1 MSKKENSTFQSSKK
15 RKPKADDAQP
25 ARQSPFEMLCE
36 AVEQINPA
44 IILAE
49 ELMRKDITGG
59 MDYADIEQAEKIL
72 LLARDEIEKVE
83 KHFAQIVKTT
93 PQPSG
98 HIPAGF

>member
-1 MSKKENSTFQSSKK
+1 MSKKESSTLQSSKK

-25 ARQSPFEMLCE
+25 ARQSPFEMLCD
-36 AVEQINPA
+36 AGEQVNPA

-49 ELMRKDITGG
+49 ELMRKDKTFG
-59 MDYADIEQAEKIL
+59 MDYADIEQAEKTL

-83 KHFAQIVKTT
+83 RHFAHIVKTP

-98 HIPAGF
+98 HIPVGF